1 MALKRV
7 ALLNCLPYLDFE
19 LGPFNW
25 PTKQE
30 LNHPRRLESQI
41 ARENRE
47 LNPIIEKQ
55 HVAFHT
61 LVNLPNIA
69 HKYFQYH
76 LALKL
81 RGNTL
86 ITFAYIF

>member
-41 ARENRE
+41 AGENRE
-47 LNPIIEKQ
+47 LSSIIAKQ
-55 HVAFHT
+55 HVALHT
-61 LVNLPNIA
+61 LVNLANMA
-69 HKYFQYH
+69 QKYFQYH
-76 LALKL
+76 LDLKL
-81 RGNTL
+81 SQSFHTGYS
-86 ITFAYIF
+86 F